1 MSAVGLA
8 TPTVVSPA
16 TSQGGSLRAAGTL
29 QSSGGV
35 AEPLATAAVL
45 PSVTA
50 YTPSGAATSYAA
62 NTASAAGT
70 DLRFLHVTQM
80 PGSLETAQA
89 TYEALLSVQTRGG
102 QMQVWEQLPDDALAQ
117 VMGRNASGTTEQGRM
132 AGLGSALLEQVA
144 ATGASYRQTIV
155 NVGAAYSPDQIQR
168 KASDALWAFKSRPSA
183 SAELTIQT
191 QSGAKVRLSITDQ
204 REYSATGSGMSVAI
218 EVDGE
223 LTAQERDA
231 LKALAAGFDKAVQ
244 GLAGD
249 EPRLDLED
257 LLKFDSKVLT
267 QVELKF
273 EHYGRDSEGK
283 RVLQLG
289 ADVRLDASRRDV
301 EIKTREGV
309 VKMSTDLRQPAQWG
323 SAAQKDKAVAQY
335 LARIDQAAERGRA
348 DPGLVDLFKST
359 FSAMHVS
366 YAQQGSDSDTN
377 RLGMK
382 PGSIPLRSDGD
393 AFSEEDQSLM
403 TGLAD
408 FKASIAATN
417 RATNPRRTQER
428 DSFQYTL
435 NQSTEISG
443 SNRGSRAVSQ
453 TQTSK
458 LSAAYHQSLLTSA
471 APKFDSTSASQN
483 YVYNTVEDSSTT
495 EMRLAYE
502 AGEPVLA
509 TLSHQASQSL
519 HMIRVENNQVVD
531 TRTTPGQQSSHKDLL
546 PLIKELKRQQRDQ
559 EASERERQD
568 TLDSLHALVLQVSR
582 A

>member
-16 TSQGGSLRAAGTL
+16 LAQGVSLNTAGASQPVGGGT
-29 QSSGGV
+29 V
-35 AEPLATAAVL
+35 APLAAAAS
-45 PSVTA
+45 PAVTV
-50 YTPSGAATSYAA
+50 YTPSSIVPAFAA
-62 NTASAAGT
+62 NSAAGT

-102 QMQVWEQLPDDALAQ
+102 QMQVWEQRPDDALAQ
-117 VMGRNASGTTEQGRM
+117 VMGRNASGTTEQGRL
-132 AGLGSALLEQVA
+132 AGLGAALLEQVGT
-144 ATGASYRQTIV
+144 TGTSYRQTIV

-191 QSGAKVRLSITDQ
+191 QSGATVRLSITDQ

-218 EVDGE
+218 EVEGE

-249 EPRLDLED
+249 EPRLDLEE
-257 LLKFDSKVLT
+257 LLKFDSKVLAR
-267 QVELKF
+267 VDLKF
-273 EHYGRDSEGK
+273 EHYGRDDEGK

-289 ADVRLDASRRDV
+289 ADLRLDASRREVD
-301 EIKTREGV
+301 IKTREGV

-335 LARIDQAAERGRA
+335 LARIDHAAERGRA
-348 DPGLVDLFKST
+348 NPALVDLFKST
-359 FSAMHVS
+359 FSAMHAS
-366 YAQQGSDSDTN
+366 YAQQGGDGN
-377 RLGMK
+377 GLGMK
-382 PGSIPLRSDGD
+382 PGSIPLRIDGAAFD
-393 AFSEEDQSLM
+393 AEDQSLM

-408 FKASIAATN
+408 FSASIAATT

-435 NQSTEISG
+435 NQSTDITG
-443 SNRGSRAVSQ
+443 SNRGSRTVTQ
-453 TQTSK
+453 TQASK

-483 YVYNTVEDSSTT
+483 YLYNTVEDSSTT
-495 EMRLAYE
+495 EMRLAYDE
-502 AGEPVLA
+502 GEPVLA

-519 HMIRVENNQVVD
+519 HMIKVENNQIVD
-531 TRTTPGQQSSHKDLL
+531 TQTTPGQQSSHKDLL

-559 EASERERQD
+559 EASERERQG
-568 TLDSLHALVLQVSR
+568 TLGSLHAMVLQVSGT
-582 A
+582 

>member
-16 TSQGGSLRAAGTL
+16 LGQGVSLNTAGASQPVDGGT
-29 QSSGGV
+29 V
-35 AEPLATAAVL
+35 APLAAAAS
-45 PSVTA
+45 PAVTV
-50 YTPSGAATSYAA
+50 YTPSSIVPAFAAY
-62 NTASAAGT
+62 SAART

-102 QMQVWEQLPDDALAQ
+102 QMQVWEQRPDDALAQ
-117 VMGRNASGTTEQGRM
+117 VMGRNASGTTEQGRL
-132 AGLGSALLEQVA
+132 AGLGAALLEQVGT
-144 ATGASYRQTIV
+144 TGASYRQTIV

-168 KASDALWAFKSRPSA
+168 KASDALWAFKSRLSA

-191 QSGAKVRLSITDQ
+191 QSGATVRLSITDQ

-218 EVDGE
+218 EVEGE

-249 EPRLDLED
+249 EPRLDLEE
-257 LLKFDSKVLT
+257 LLKFDSKVLAR
-267 QVELKF
+267 VDLKF
-273 EHYGRDSEGK
+273 EHYGRDDEGK

-289 ADVRLDASRRDV
+289 ADLRLDASRREVD
-301 EIKTREGV
+301 IKTREGV

-323 SAAQKDKAVAQY
+323 SAAQKDKAVSQY

-348 DPGLVDLFKST
+348 NPALVDMFKST
-359 FSAMHVS
+359 FSAMHAS
-366 YAQQGSDSDTN
+366 YAQQDGDGN
-377 RLGMK
+377 GLGMK
-382 PGSIPLRSDGD
+382 PGSIPLRIDGAAFD
-393 AFSEEDQSLM
+393 AEDQSLM

-408 FKASIAATN
+408 FSASIAATT

-428 DSFQYTL
+428 DSFQYML
-435 NQSTEISG
+435 NQSTDITG
-443 SNRGSRAVSQ
+443 SSRGSRAVTQ

-483 YVYNTVEDSSTT
+483 YLYNTVEDSSTT
-495 EMRLAYE
+495 EMRLAYDE
-502 AGEPVLA
+502 GEPALA

-519 HMIRVENNQVVD
+519 HMIKVENNQIVD
-531 TRTTPGQQSSHKDLL
+531 TQTTPGQQSSHKDLL

-568 TLDSLHALVLQVSR
+568 TLDSLHALVLQVTR